1 MQMIDR
7 GNTESAAVINCP
19 RWLIRIHDFIR
30 LANQVFYVWML
41 VLKYI
46 FFFYFRFEQL
56 INGSTNLHLRTKLH
70 HL

>member
-1 MQMIDR
+1 MVKLILTLCNVMQMIDR

-46 FFFYFRFEQL
+46 FFLFQ
-56 INGSTNLHLRTKLH
+56 I
-70 HL
+70 